1 MDKLIIAITALAI
14 LLLSGV
20 GDAAIYCDNGW
31 SYQQLINVSNTAGI
45 LTDYQVR
52 ININLTDEYDAG
64 TLNSTCKD
72 VRFLNTTANLSYWIE
87 TCNITGGNSTIW
99 VKVPFMQD
107 NTNTSIYM
115 CYGNFGVES
124 TTDGDATYEF
134 FDDFEGSNLNYIKWH
149 NQTWD
154 HNCNMVIE
162 NSWVKLID
170 YVSPG
175 SPYASKTVETCMKET
190 TDPIVQFVAGKTENA
205 VVFDGENDFLDCHD
219 NIDFNYD
226 TNESLSI
233 ALFVK
238 TTAEQDLYDGLFT
251 HGAWIPQL
259 RYVIES
265 DASEHAVFGVR
276 TDAGAVRLASTS
288 SFNDGDWHSIVGTW
302 NGTLMKIYFD
312 GVEENS
318 VAQTGT
324 IQYDR
329 VMKTAIGYFFDC
341 CGQGNQYY
349 FNGTLDEIALWDRAI
364 TLAEVDHFNDTG
376 GGILSDVGLISNWH
390 LNHTLKGYYLEDSVS
405 GYNCD
410 PVGFPQTV
418 HGYNRSLRMRIN
430 TIASNSG
437 NSGWFHIDDDV
448 SIAADDMV
456 VGQAENDRYIIRIDY
471 GDQDV
476 QAKSFPTGI
485 HIYDFI
491 RKSDD
496 NILIYEDAG
505 LEWDYSGANIPDQ
518 DMSVHLENYA
528 NDVWYDFV
536 MVRKYAFPEPTITFE
551 VALTCTCVN
560 CTDCEAKLND
570 VSCAVVY
577 LKADITGK
585 SGTCITAPANF
596 ENKTFDCQGHTID
609 GDDSGT
615 DKGVYLSGRDNNTIK
630 NCVVTDFY
638 IGIQFVESANNTLF
652 NCTANSNLHSG
663 ILLDGSSDNNLTNCT
678 ANSNGVYGFYIGLYS
693 LNNRLVNNTITLN
706 QDHGVY
712 IDDYSTG
719 NVLNSN
725 RVCDNNQSGG
735 GYEDLADYDA
745 NTGDNNT
752 CDTAYNWN
760 DTGDIGCHFACS
772 GVYCG
777 QVLTANT
784 TLTANIACSG
794 DAFYWGGVGI
804 YLDCN
809 GFNITGDGTGT
820 GLTINDSD
828 DSGILRCYMPT
839 SFATSINI
847 SNSNNTLL
855 NFSETSQCEQVNYS
869 YINMDD
875 HYIQAILNDSY
886 QGIIYDLTKC
896 NFKNIKTISINET
909 AFSYIMQAWDD
920 KERLVETEWVPWG
933 NPGWFITYGAGG
945 AVFIYLMVFIYRRL
959 RRLRR

>member
-536 MVRKYAFPEPTITFE
+536 MVRKYAFPEPKI
-551 VALTCTCVN
+551 
-560 CTDCEAKLND
+560 
-570 VSCAVVY
+570 SS
-577 LKADITGK
+577 ITG
-585 SGTCITAPANF
+585 
-596 ENKTFDCQGHTID
+596 H
-609 GDDSGT
+609 
-615 DKGVYLSGRDNNTIK
+615 
-630 NCVVTDFY
+630 
-638 IGIQFVESANNTLF
+638 
-652 NCTANSNLHSG
+652 
-663 ILLDGSSDNNLTNCT
+663 
-678 ANSNGVYGFYIGLYS
+678 
-693 LNNRLVNNTITLN
+693 
-706 QDHGVY
+706 
-712 IDDYSTG
+712 
-719 NVLNSN
+719 
-725 RVCDNNQSGG
+725 
-735 GYEDLADYDA
+735 
-745 NTGDNNT
+745 
-752 CDTAYNWN
+752 
-760 DTGDIGCHFACS
+760 
-772 GVYCG
+772 YCG
-777 QVLTANT
+777 QILNTDT
-784 TLTANIACSG
+784 TLTGNLVCPGSG
-794 DAFYWGGVGI
+794 YTNALQLAATGI
-804 YLDCN
+804 YLDCA
-809 GFNITGDGTGT
+809 GFNISRSEYLG
-820 GLTINDSD
+820 NVQR
-828 DSGILRCYMPT
+828 GILMQTYDNMILKNCYMP
-839 SFATSINI
+839 INFNTTI
-847 SNSNNTLL
+847 AVYNCNNTVL
-855 NFSETSQCEQVNYS
+855 NFSTTTGDVQFEYATLRDKR
-869 YINMDD
+869 IDLW
-875 HYIQAILNDSY
+875 LNLTY
-886 QGIIYDLTKC
+886 QGTLYSHSKW
-896 NFKNIKTISINET
+896 NVKGIKTIAINDTQGRYTLEG
-909 AFSYIMQAWDD
+909 WDNLAR
-920 KERLVETEWVPWG
+920 EAETEWVSWG
-933 NPGWFITYGAGG
+933 NPGWFIIYGAGG
-945 AVFIYLMVFIYRRL
+945 AIFIYMMVFVYRRI
-959 RRLRR
+959 RRFQR